1 MLPQKCLRMNSV
13 VMFPLRSQDFFC
25 VLLGSVFPA
34 RGYFKVLRVSKSE
47 FGWWPLT
54 IGLSSPHRS
63 GCLSPAWA
71 PPCCP
76 KPGHCLRCQNVNL
89 IRVEFRS
96 SHDSQQCVLLTLNGS
111 TMSGTLPSHT
121 KAYAHIREGHQVC
134 WVFVKKK
141 KSWGFTCFACHFR
154 VWLPSLRISYIW
166 WNYFPSWNH

>member
-1 MLPQKCLRMNSV
+1 
-13 VMFPLRSQDFFC
+13 MFPLRSQDFFC

-34 RGYFKVLRVSKSE
+34 RGYFKVLHVSKSE

-141 KSWGFTCFACHFR
+141 NHEVSLVLLAISGYGFPHYGFPTYGGITFHPGTTKSNAGMKHGK
-154 VWLPSLRISYIW
+154 
-166 WNYFPSWNH
+166 